1 MNIFTVLPQYNGDKT
16 IENSNQLRSAKKKLK
31 KLKEKAQK
39 NKGELSLEEKKLQI
53 LINEYVNKDKYN
65 RREKKKDS
73 LKNKGEDDD
82 FLNKEYE
89 KMKIIK
95 KNLAHE
101 EVKYRAL
108 LKKGEREPN
117 LKWKAKHNM
126 TYPISF
132 RITIVNLF
140 CIHNTDGSLLKMLH
154 KDVLIYILESNISW
168 NSFPSIPNE
177 KMILRNYN

>member
-16 IENSNQLRSAKKKLK
+16 IENSNQLRNAKKKLK
-31 KLKEKAQK
+31 KLKEKAQE
-39 NKGELSLEEKKLQI
+39 NKGGPSLEEKKLQI
-53 LINEYVNKDKYN
+53 LINEYVNKDKYV
-65 RREKKKDS
+65 RRKKKKVS
-73 LKNKGEDDD
+73 LENKGDDD

-95 KNLAHE
+95 KNLADE
-101 EVKYRAL
+101 EVKYRVL
-108 LKKGEREPN
+108 LKKREKEPS

-132 RITIVNLF
+132 RITIVTLF
-140 CIHNTDGSLLKMLH
+140 CIHNTDGSLLNMLP